1 MNPVKELNN
10 LWHIVSMQMKT
21 EMCSGKYPTIHG
33 ISLVELSIL
42 EIVEQYPNS
51 MMKEISEI
59 LELPKS
65 TLTSAVKRLELKK
78 FIKKNPCIKDKRGYN
93 LVLTEL
99 GLKAQ
104 QEHRN
109 IEIIVFRNLFHQL
122 DKDEIETFIRI
133 FSKAVNKSKK

>member
-33 ISLVELSIL
+33 ISLV
-42 EIVEQYPNS
+42 
-51 MMKEISEI
+51 
-59 LELPKS
+59 LPKS

-78 FIKKNPCIKDKRGYN
+78 FIKKNPCIKDKRRYN

-104 QEHRN
+104 QEHRD
-109 IEIIVFRNLFHQL
+109 IEIIVFRNLLHQL

>member
-21 EMCSGKYPTIHG
+21 EICSGKHPTIHG

-104 QEHRN
+104 QEHRD
-109 IEIIVFRNLFHQL
+109 IEVIVFRNLLHQL